1 MFYLFSAIV
10 LLVPALFGGY
20 MLFTPMERLIAGV
33 AWTRLP
39 MPKEGTTAY
48 ALLRAFCAASASL
61 HGCSSLLVSIYSS
74 SIRPE
79 RADPAATAQRPCSHL
94 IR

>member
-48 ALLRAFCAASASL
+48 ALLRAFWRCIGVIAWMFVAFGL
-61 HGCSSLLVSIYSS
+61 YLFFFHK
-74 SIRPE
+74 
-79 RADPAATAQRPCSHL
+79 T
-94 IR
+94 